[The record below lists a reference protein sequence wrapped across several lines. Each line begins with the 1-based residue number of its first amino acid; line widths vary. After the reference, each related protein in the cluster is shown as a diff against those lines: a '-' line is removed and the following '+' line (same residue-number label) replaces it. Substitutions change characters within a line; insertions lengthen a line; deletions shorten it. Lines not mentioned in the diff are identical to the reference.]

1 MLRPNKIYQI
11 RGPVNIRHTFK
22 LFIMSKYIFSAQ
34 NPLEQFELT
43 PLINIGSASGFDLS
57 FTNSSLIT
65 LLAITFF
72 VLLARL
78 VFYTG
83 NGTLIPNR
91 WQSVLE
97 SMYEL
102 VAGLLNDNV
111 GTRGQGYFPF
121 LFSLFAFLLM
131 VNLIGMVP
139 YSYTITS
146 QLIVTLLFS
155 GMVYIG
161 VTIIMVR
168 THGFL
173 TLSVFLPGGAPF
185 ALYPLLI
192 PIEIISNV
200 MRVVSLAVRL
210 FANMM
215 AGHILLKVL
224 LGFAWT
230 MMMAQGI
237 LFILHMVP
245 MGVVFVLL
253 FLETGVA
260 VIQAYVFVT
269 LTCIYFNEAINLH

>member
-1 MLRPNKIYQI
+1 MIISFDL
-11 RGPVNIRHTFK
+11 
-22 LFIMSKYIFSAQ
+22 LIMNQLPFTAQ

-43 PLINIGSASGFDLS
+43 PLLNINSAAVDIS

-78 VFYTG
+78 VFLTG
-83 NGTLIPNR
+83 NGTVIPNR

-111 GTRGQGYFPF
+111 GSRGQKYFPF
-121 LFSLFAFLLM
+121 LFTLFSFLLM

-155 GMVYIG
+155 MMVYFG

-168 THGFL
+168 THGFH

-185 ALYPLLI
+185 ALYPILI
-192 PIEIISNV
+192 PIELISNI

-237 LFILHMVP
+237 MFILHMIP
-245 MGVVFVLL
+245 MGVVFALL

-269 LTCIYFNEAINLH
+269 LTCIYLNEALNLH

>member
-1 MLRPNKIYQI
+1 MIISFDL
-11 RGPVNIRHTFK
+11 
-22 LFIMSKYIFSAQ
+22 LIMNQLPFTAQ

-43 PLINIGSASGFDLS
+43 PLLNINSAAVDIS

-78 VFYTG
+78 VFLTG
-83 NGTLIPNR
+83 NGTVIPNR

-97 SMYEL
+97 SIYEL

-111 GTRGQGYFPF
+111 GSRGQKYFPF
-121 LFSLFAFLLM
+121 LFTLFSFLLM

-155 GMVYIG
+155 MMVYFG

-168 THGFL
+168 THGFH

-185 ALYPLLI
+185 ALYPILI
-192 PIEIISNV
+192 PIELISNI

-237 LFILHMVP
+237 MFILHMIP
-245 MGVVFVLL
+245 MGVVFALL

-269 LTCIYFNEAINLH
+269 LTCIYLNEALNLH

>member
-1 MLRPNKIYQI
+1 MVKDISHFYSHYL
-11 RGPVNIRHTFK
+11 
-22 LFIMSKYIFSAQ
+22 
-34 NPLEQFELT
+34 
-43 PLINIGSASGFDLS
+43 LS
-57 FTNSSLIT
+57 F
-65 LLAITFF
+65 
-72 VLLARL
+72 
-78 VFYTG
+78 
-83 NGTLIPNR
+83 NGK
-91 WQSVLE
+91 
-97 SMYEL
+97 
-102 VAGLLNDNV
+102 
-111 GTRGQGYFPF
+111 F
-121 LFSLFAFLLM
+121 
-131 VNLIGMVP
+131 NLMVP

-168 THGFL
+168 THGFH

-237 LFILHMVP
+237 LLSYIWFQW
-245 MGVVFVLL
+245 GVFVLL
-253 FLETGVA
+253 FLETGV
-260 VIQAYVFVT
+260 V
-269 LTCIYFNEAINLH
+269 

>member
-1 MLRPNKIYQI
+1 MNKL
-11 RGPVNIRHTFK
+11 PFTAH
-22 LFIMSKYIFSAQ
+22 

-43 PLINIGSASGFDLS
+43 PLLNINSSAIDIS
-57 FTNSSLIT
+57 FTNASLIT

-78 VFYTG
+78 VFLTG
-83 NGTLIPNR
+83 NGTVIPNR

-102 VAGLLNDNV
+102 VAGLLSDNV
-111 GTRGQGYFPF
+111 GSRGQGYFPF
-121 LFSLFAFLLM
+121 LFTLFSFLLM

-155 GMVYIG
+155 ITVYVG
-161 VTIIMVR
+161 VMMIMVR
-168 THGFL
+168 THGFHA
-173 TLSVFLPGGAPF
+173 LSVFLPGGAPF

-192 PIEIISNV
+192 PIELISNI

-237 LFILHMVP
+237 MFILHMIP
-245 MGVVFVLL
+245 MGVVFALL

-269 LTCIYFNEAINLH
+269 LTCIYLNEALNLH

>member
-1 MLRPNKIYQI
+1 MIISFDL
-11 RGPVNIRHTFK
+11 
-22 LFIMSKYIFSAQ
+22 LIMNQLPFTAQ

-43 PLINIGSASGFDLS
+43 PLLNINSAAVDIS

-78 VFYTG
+78 VFLTG
-83 NGTLIPNR
+83 NGTVIPNR

-111 GTRGQGYFPF
+111 GSRGQKYFPF
-121 LFSLFAFLLM
+121 LFTLFSFLLM

-155 GMVYIG
+155 MMVYFG

-168 THGFL
+168 THGFH

-185 ALYPLLI
+185 ALYPVLI
-192 PIEIISNV
+192 PIELISNI

-237 LFILHMVP
+237 MFILHMIP
-245 MGVVFVLL
+245 MGVVFALL

-269 LTCIYFNEAINLH
+269 LTCIYLNEALNLH

>member
-1 MLRPNKIYQI
+1 M
-11 RGPVNIRHTFK
+11 
-22 LFIMSKYIFSAQ
+22 
-34 NPLEQFELT
+34 
-43 PLINIGSASGFDLS
+43 
-57 FTNSSLIT
+57 
-65 LLAITFF
+65 AITFF
-72 VLLARL
+72 VLIARL

-83 NGTLIPNR
+83 NGTVIPNR
-91 WQSVLE
+91 YQSVLE

-102 VAGLLNDNV
+102 VAGLLSDNV

-121 LFSLFAFLLM
+121 IFSLFAFLLM

-155 GMVYIG
+155 LMVYIG
-161 VTIIMVR
+161 VMMIMIR
-168 THGFL
+168 THGFHA
-173 TLSVFLPGGAPF
+173 LSVFLPGGAPF
-185 ALYPLLI
+185 ALYWLLI
-192 PIEIISNV
+192 PIELISNV
-200 MRVVSLAVRL
+200 MRIVSLAVRL

-237 LFILHMVP
+237 MFILHMVP
-245 MGVVFVLL
+245 MGVVFALL

-269 LTCIYFNEAINLH
+269 LTCIYLNEAINLH

>member
-1 MLRPNKIYQI
+1 
-11 RGPVNIRHTFK
+11 
-22 LFIMSKYIFSAQ
+22 
-34 NPLEQFELT
+34 
-43 PLINIGSASGFDLS
+43 
-57 FTNSSLIT
+57 
-65 LLAITFF
+65 
-72 VLLARL
+72 

-83 NGTLIPNR
+83 NGTVIPNR
-91 WQSVLE
+91 YQSVLE

-102 VAGLLNDNV
+102 VAGLLSDNV

-121 LFSLFAFLLM
+121 IFSLFAFLLM

-155 GMVYIG
+155 LMVYIG
-161 VTIIMVR
+161 VMMIMIR
-168 THGFL
+168 THGFHA
-173 TLSVFLPGGAPF
+173 LSVFLPGGAPF
-185 ALYPLLI
+185 ALYWLLI
-192 PIEIISNV
+192 PIELISNV
-200 MRVVSLAVRL
+200 MRIVSLAVRL

-237 LFILHMVP
+237 MFILHMVP
-245 MGVVFVLL
+245 MGVVFALL

-269 LTCIYFNEAINLH
+269 LTCIYLNEAINLH

>member
-1 MLRPNKIYQI
+1 
-11 RGPVNIRHTFK
+11 
-22 LFIMSKYIFSAQ
+22 
-34 NPLEQFELT
+34 
-43 PLINIGSASGFDLS
+43 
-57 FTNSSLIT
+57 
-65 LLAITFF
+65 
-72 VLLARL
+72 
-78 VFYTG
+78 
-83 NGTLIPNR
+83 
-91 WQSVLE
+91 
-97 SMYEL
+97 
-102 VAGLLNDNV
+102 
-111 GTRGQGYFPF
+111 
-121 LFSLFAFLLM
+121 
-131 VNLIGMVP
+131 
-139 YSYTITS
+139 
-146 QLIVTLLFS
+146 
-155 GMVYIG
+155 
-161 VTIIMVR
+161 MVR
-168 THGFL
+168 THGFH

-269 LTCIYFNEAINLH
+269 LTCIYLNEAINLH